1 MFDRNGDHRISS
13 RELAAVI
20 RQAIGGPDGKE
31 AFLSEEEITKLI

>member
-20 RQAIGGPDGKE
+20 RQAIGGDSYI
-31 AFLSEEEITKLI
+31 SEDDLIKII